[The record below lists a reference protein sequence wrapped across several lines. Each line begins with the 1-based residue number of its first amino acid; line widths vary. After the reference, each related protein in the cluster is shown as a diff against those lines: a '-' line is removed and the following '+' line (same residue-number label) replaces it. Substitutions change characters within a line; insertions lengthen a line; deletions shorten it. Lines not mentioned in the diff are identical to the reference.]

1 MKNLFVLVL
10 LAITLG
16 CNCAPLKRGSQD
28 DFRAMRDSMVNT
40 FQQGMLQHDT
50 SLVMQSWR
58 MSENLLQ
65 VDKTHKENIYH
76 HRAVVMAWLGRK
88 KEAIENRW
96 LEIQCMNDSNPDK
109 LVYMAKK
116 YTIENKKDSAHY
128 YISKLLEFCDS
139 NKDKH
144 YNDQKSHEG
153 YMAYLKLI
161 AISLNEGPAKGK
173 EFLDKQLKKDPDNDF
188 YKYLKDN
195 WKDFLKYLNDK
206 T

>member
-1 MKNLFVLVL
+1 MRNLFVLVL

-40 FQQGMLQHDT
+40 FQQGMLQRDT

-65 VDKTHKENIYH
+65 VYKTHKENIYH

-96 LEIQCMNDSNPDK
+96 LEIQCMTDSNPDK

-116 YTIENKKDSAHY
+116 YTI
-128 YISKLLEFCDS
+128 
-139 NKDKH
+139 
-144 YNDQKSHEG
+144 
-153 YMAYLKLI
+153 
-161 AISLNEGPAKGK
+161 
-173 EFLDKQLKKDPDNDF
+173 
-188 YKYLKDN
+188 
-195 WKDFLKYLNDK
+195 
-206 T
+206 

>member
-1 MKNLFVLVL
+1 MLDDNNLHMKNLFVLVL

-16 CNCAPLKRGSQD
+16 CNSAPLKRGSQD
-28 DFRAMRDSMVNT
+28 D
-40 FQQGMLQHDT
+40 
-50 SLVMQSWR
+50 
-58 MSENLLQ
+58 
-65 VDKTHKENIYH
+65 
-76 HRAVVMAWLGRK
+76 
-88 KEAIENRW
+88 
-96 LEIQCMNDSNPDK
+96 
-109 LVYMAKK
+109 
-116 YTIENKKDSAHY
+116 

-173 EFLDKQLKKDPDNDF
+173 EFLDKQLKKDPDNDL

-195 WKDFLKYLNDK
+195 WKDFLKCLNDK